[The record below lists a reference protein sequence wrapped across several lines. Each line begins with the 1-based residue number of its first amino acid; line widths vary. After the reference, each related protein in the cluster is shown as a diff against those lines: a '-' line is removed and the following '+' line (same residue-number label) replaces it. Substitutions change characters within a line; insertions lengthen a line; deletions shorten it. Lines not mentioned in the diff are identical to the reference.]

1 MKLWHRYN
9 GLIIPVLVVAMLT
22 IWPVITG
29 RPANRESAFTILK
42 AVALASSLNILLG
55 YTGYVSFGHIVF
67 YGFGGYMGIY
77 FLTEHGWSIWAS
89 MLAGGIASGLLAFL
103 LGSAILRLRG
113 AYFALATIGINEA
126 MKAFINN
133 FDKLAEGM
141 SQLLVKLVESMS
153 RLLLNLGAG
162 EAFVDSLGE
171 TSLKI
176 IDILIPRLGGP
187 TGITLNFSVYKAY
200 GGAAEALQMSFYIGA
215 GLALLALVMS
225 YIVRTSKFGLGLLAI
240 RENEDAAEVMGVV
253 TPRVKTWAYV
263 LSAIIPG
270 MIGVLFFF
278 KNGNVEPHDAFPLHA
293 SIELLVMVMLGGQ
306 GTVLG
311 PILGAFAYQGMRG
324 YLVTSPVFKDIQLS
338 VSGALLL
345 MIVLFIPAGAIGW
358 LRHRIPS
365 LRRVL
370 A

>member
-1 MKLWHRYN
+1 MKTWQRYS
-9 GLIIPVLVVAMLT
+9 GIILPILAVAALA
-22 IWPVITG
+22 IWPTITG
-29 RPANRESAFTILK
+29 KAASRESVFTILK

-67 YGFGGYMGIY
+67 YGFGGYVGLY
-77 FLTEHGWSIWAS
+77 LLTEQEWSLWTAI
-89 MLAGGIASGLLAFL
+89 LAGGLASGVLAFL
-103 LGSAILRLRG
+103 LGTAILRLRG

-126 MKAFINN
+126 MKAFVNN
-133 FDKLAEGM
+133 FDL
-141 SQLLVKLVESMS
+141 
-153 RLLLNLGAG
+153 
-162 EAFVDSLGE
+162 F
-171 TSLKI
+171 
-176 IDILIPRLGGP
+176 GGP
-187 TGITLNFSVYKAY
+187 TGITLNFSAYKPY
-200 GGAAEALQMSFYIGA
+200 GGAAQALQTSFYLAA
-215 GLALLALVMS
+215 GLALLAILLS
-225 YIVRTSKFGLGLLAI
+225 HFVRTSKFGLGLLAI
-240 RENEDAAEVMGVV
+240 RENEDAAEVMGVFA
-253 TPRVKTWAYV
+253 PRAKTWAYV

-324 YLVTSPVFKDIQLS
+324 FLVTSDFFKDIQLS

-358 LRHRIPS
+358 LRHRLPT

>member
-1 MKLWHRYN
+1 MKTWQRYS
-9 GLIIPVLVVAMLT
+9 GIILPILAVAALA
-22 IWPVITG
+22 IWPTITG
-29 RPANRESAFTILK
+29 KAANRESVFTILK

-67 YGFGGYMGIY
+67 YGFGGYVGLY
-77 FLTEHGWSIWAS
+77 LLTEQGWSLWTAL
-89 MLAGGIASGLLAFL
+89 LAGGLASGLLAFL

-126 MKAFINN
+126 MKAFVNN
-133 FDKLAEGM
+133 FEL
-141 SQLLVKLVESMS
+141 
-153 RLLLNLGAG
+153 
-162 EAFVDSLGE
+162 F
-171 TSLKI
+171 
-176 IDILIPRLGGP
+176 GGP
-187 TGITLNFSVYKAY
+187 TGITLNFSVYKPY
-200 GGAAEALQMSFYIGA
+200 GGAAQALQTSFYIA
-215 GLALLALVMS
+215 ACLALLAILLS
-225 YIVRTSKFGLGLLAI
+225 HFVRTSKFGLGLLAI
-240 RENEDAAEVMGVV
+240 RENEDAAEVMGVHA
-253 TPRVKTWAYV
+253 PNAKTWAYV

-324 YLVTSPVFKDIQLS
+324 FLVTSDFFKDIQLS

-358 LRHRIPS
+358 LRHRLPT